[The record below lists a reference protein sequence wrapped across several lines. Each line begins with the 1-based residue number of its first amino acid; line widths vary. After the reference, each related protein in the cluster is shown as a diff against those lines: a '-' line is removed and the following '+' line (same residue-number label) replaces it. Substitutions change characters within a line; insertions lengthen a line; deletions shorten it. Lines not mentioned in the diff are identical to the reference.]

1 MEEVSKTISTYWL
14 PARLLMSRLLAFA
27 ADQPPRHLPGGA
39 PFMIRP
45 PEVFVYDISQCKAGS
60 VWSKEAD
67 IWALGCVV
75 RTYCI
80 GCVPGLLFN
89 ALGEW

>member
-1 MEEVSKTISTYWL
+1 
-14 PARLLMSRLLAFA
+14 
-27 ADQPPRHLPGGA
+27 
-39 PFMIRP
+39 MIRP

-60 VWSKEAD
+60 VWGKEAD